1 MNHQYAE
8 EFLLVITAG
17 CRPAGGAFRR
27 GGLQQFLLRLEEWR
41 LRRWLLERYVGMHGF
56 KYQVFEVAGITRQV
70 NSCAKFCCCADNW
83 CTLLPSITHPGP
95 VCPLCSPGGRN
106 RGYCNDAIKGGYAD
120 DSCNPHDV
128 YYNELGGLDDTPIS
142 WSSPVSVDP
151 SSTDD
156 WLSSVGAYEGGEG
169 RESKS
174 ERKREGEREIS
185 VARSALD
192 IFQV

>member
-1 MNHQYAE
+1 MPPGVSLQGAAPPAAH
-8 EFLLVITAG
+8 FD
-17 CRPAGGAFRR
+17 AGGYNNSFYAWKSGAYD
-27 GGLQQFLLRLEEWR
+27 GGYWNGMLECMGSSIKFLKLQPC
-41 LRRWLLERYVGMHGF
+41 GI
-56 KYQVFEVAGITRQV
+56 GITRQV
-70 NSCAKFCCCADNW
+70 NSCAIFFCCAANW
-83 CTLLPSITHPGP
+83 CTLLPSLTHPGP